1 MWGAYTELWD
11 FIPVAQVEESA
22 NVFSGLNPLN
32 KIQQKILFFNYKIPV
47 SLLYLFRYSTGV
59 NPVIFLNTVL
69 KALVSGRK
77 VTINFNSEDTT
88 TKITETFEAE
98 EINTVELQKGGW
110 QAILDSF
117 KKYTESK

>member
-1 MWGAYTELWD
+1 MWGAYAELWD

-32 KIQQKILFFNYKIPV
+32 KIQQKILFFNYKIPA

>member
-1 MWGAYTELWD
+1 MWGAYAELWD